1 MNSLAI
7 ITARGGSKRIPR
19 KNIRPFCGKPII
31 AYSIEAA
38 IESGLFAEV
47 MVSTDDMEIAEIA
60 REHGASV
67 PFMRSEKTADD
78 YATTYDVLA
87 EVLAEYNARGER
99 FDYLCCLYPTAPF
112 VTAEKLKQSF
122 SRLQESGASALT
134 PVVPFEFPIQR
145 ALQIVDDRL
154 EFVHPEH
161 ASTRS
166 QDLEPR
172 YHDCGQFYWYVA
184 EILANAPAHLA
195 RDTTYFEIPD
205 SEVRDIDTP
214 EDWTIAEALYRC
226 QQ

>member
-1 MNSLAI
+1 M
-7 ITARGGSKRIPR
+7 
-19 KNIRPFCGKPII
+19 
-31 AYSIEAA
+31 
-38 IESGLFAEV
+38 
-47 MVSTDDMEIAEIA
+47 
-60 REHGASV
+60 
-67 PFMRSEKTADD
+67 
-78 YATTYDVLA
+78 
-87 EVLAEYNARGER
+87 

-145 ALQIVDDRL
+145 ALKIVDDRL
-154 EFVHPEH
+154 EFVQPEH

-166 QDLEPR
+166 QDLDPR

-184 EILANAPAHLA
+184 EVLANDPA
-195 RDTTYFEIPD
+195 RRTWDTTYFEIPD